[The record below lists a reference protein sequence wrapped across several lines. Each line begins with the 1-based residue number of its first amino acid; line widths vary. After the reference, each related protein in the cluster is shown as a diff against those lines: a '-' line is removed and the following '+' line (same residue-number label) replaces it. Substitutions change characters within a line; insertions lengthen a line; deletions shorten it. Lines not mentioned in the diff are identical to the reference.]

1 MAIQTQ
7 LVGKFGGGVP
17 ETAETRVTGDGMY
30 SPPKGWKKA
39 MGAFYGQ
46 CTSTE
51 NPTIFGQN
59 IVRPYNGFVSGGGSP
74 YTRNASASPERLRGC
89 AWSNPL
95 GGGLGGHHHT
105 THRETGWWAGV
116 EKAWEYCVFDEA

>member
-59 IVRPYNGFVSGGGSP
+59 IVRPYNGFVSGGGVTLYAKCQRVSG
-74 YTRNASASPERLRGC
+74 TITWVRL
-89 AWSNPL
+89 
-95 GGGLGGHHHT
+95 
-105 THRETGWWAGV
+105 E
-116 EKAWEYCVFDEA
+116 